1 MDQSAWQDGVVTGAW
16 LEPGDPRLTL
26 RNTMLSLA
34 AGKTHRRRDD
44 SREHLL
50 YYLKSWNAWLEGR
63 SMKLLRR
70 SPNERMPQIS
80 HQPVTTKFDLA

>member
-1 MDQSAWQDGVVTGAW
+1 MAGGVVTGA
-16 LEPGDPRLTL
+16 LLKSGDPRLTL

-34 AGKTHRRRDD
+34 AGRTHRRRDD

-50 YYLKSWNAWLEGR
+50 YYLKSWNAWVEGR

-70 SPNERMPQIS
+70 SPNETMPRIS
-80 HQPVTTKFDLA
+80 NHTAAVRTDE